1 MSQVY
6 VIPPER
12 VQLQKHRITSG
23 VITMFITVPLATA
36 LVVFC
41 FSGGRQSLSAQE
53 MVRPMVGLTIAG
65 IALWLHTSTL
75 GSFRIEVE
83 GDRITQT
90 QNRPFG
96 MSPLK
101 LSFLRQDIAHIREVR
116 KTACT
121 FTDAAATVST
131 STCTSRA
138 PSKTTMTS
146 APASRPGTL
155 SRTPGYSASR

>member
-12 VQLQKHRITSG
+12 VQLQKHRITIG

-53 MVRPMVGLTIAG
+53 MVRPMVGLTIVG

-75 GSFRIEVE
+75 GSFRIELE
-83 GDRITQT
+83 GERITHT

-101 LSFLRQDIAHIREVR
+101 ISFPRQDIAHIREVCKDGLYIHGR
-116 KTACT
+116 GSKGAYIDMYIPRTLENY
-121 FTDAAATVST
+121 DDLRSRLAAWHPIQDSW
-131 STCTSRA
+131 
-138 PSKTTMTS
+138 
-146 APASRPGTL
+146 L
-155 SRTPGYSASR
+155 